1 MAKSNGQFHEEPN
14 ALIPV
19 LAPPTDALSIQRAP
33 EVVLEEARRA
43 AKALADVLANKPK
56 KCVINGEQFL
66 QFEDWQTLGRFYGV
80 TAAARTTEYVE
91 FGDTVGFAA
100 TAEALLVVNGQSI
113 KISSA
118 EAMCLNDEWKWQDKP
133 LYQLKSMAQTRACA
147 KTLRNV
153 LAWVVVLAGYQPTPA
168 EEMDNEEKPPAVQA
182 PRRKS
187 VQSAP
192 APARESAR
200 AVNDNRSDNRS
211 DNRQDNRR
219 DNGPDTRR
227 ISDAQ
232 HNRLWAIARESTV
245 LKTEVREIASTFGFD
260 DTKDIT
266 RDKYQQ
272 ICARLFELGKEY

>member
-1 MAKSNGQFHEEPN
+1 MSTNGHYHEPAAA

-19 LAPPTDALSIQRAP
+19 VAPPELPHALAIQRAP

-43 AKALADVLANKPK
+43 AAALADVLSKKPK
-56 KCVINGEQFL
+56 KVIIDGKQYL

-80 TAAARTTEYVE
+80 TAAARTTEHVE

-100 TAEALLVVNGQSI
+100 TADALLVVNGQTV

-147 KTLRNV
+147 KVLRNV
-153 LAWVVVLAGYQPTPA
+153 LAWIVVLAGYQPTPA
-168 EEMDNEEKPPAVQA
+168 EEMDNEEKPAAVA
-182 PRRKS
+182 PPKRKS
-187 VQSAP
+187 ERAAASPDP
-192 APARESAR
+192 AA
-200 AVNDNRSDNRS
+200 
-211 DNRQDNRR
+211 
-219 DNGPDTRR
+219 PDTRK

-245 LKTEVREIASTFGFD
+245 LKTEVRELVQHFGFE

-272 ICARLFELGKEY
+272 ICARLFELGKE

>member
-1 MAKSNGQFHEEPN
+1 VDKPNGHFHDEAPTIVS
-14 ALIPV
+14 ALV
-19 LAPPTDALSIQRAP
+19 PTEHSLSIQRAP

-43 AKALADVLANKPK
+43 AKALADVLAAKPK
-56 KCVINGEQFL
+56 KIIINDQQYL

-91 FGDTVGFAA
+91 FGNTTGFAA

-113 KISSA
+113 KISAA

-147 KTLRNV
+147 KALRNV

-168 EEMDNEEKPPAVQA
+168 EEMDNEEKPPVVAS

-187 VQSAP
+187 VQSVSQS
-192 APARESAR
+192 ESR
-200 AVNDNRSDNRS
+200 AAAECRVVGE
-211 DNRQDNRR
+211 NRQAS
-219 DNGPDTRR
+219 GADTRK

-245 LKTEVREIASTFGFD
+245 LKTEVREMVQHFGFE

-266 RDKYQQ
+266 RDKYQM
-272 ICARLFELGKEY
+272 ICARLFELGKE

>member
-1 MAKSNGQFHEEPN
+1 MQPSNGQFHEETPAVLS
-14 ALIPV
+14 ALV
-19 LAPPTDALSIQRAP
+19 PTEHALSIQRAP
-33 EVVLEEARRA
+33 EVVLEEARKA

-56 KCVINGEQFL
+56 KVIISGEQYL

-91 FGDTVGFAA
+91 FGDTEGFAA
-100 TAEALLVVNGQSI
+100 TADALLVVNGQSI

-133 LYQLKSMAQTRACA
+133 FYQLKSMAQTRACA
-147 KTLRNV
+147 KALRNV

-168 EEMDNEEKPPAVQA
+168 EEMDNEEKPQTVVP

-187 VQSAP
+187 VQSVS
-192 APARESAR
+192 RSAAAAECR
-200 AVNDNRSDNRS
+200 AVGE
-211 DNRQDNRR
+211 NRQE
-219 DNGPDTRR
+219 PDTRK

-245 LKTEVREIASTFGFD
+245 LKTEVRELVQHFGFE

-266 RDKYQQ
+266 RDKYQM
-272 ICARLFELGKEY
+272 ICARLFELGKE

>member
-1 MAKSNGQFHEEPN
+1 MSTNGQFHEESN
-14 ALIPV
+14 AIVPAIV
-19 LAPPTDALSIQRAP
+19 APPAEALSIQRAP
-33 EVVLEEARRA
+33 EIVLDEARRA

-56 KCVINGEQFL
+56 KCVINGEQYL
-66 QFEDWQTLGRFYGV
+66 QFEDWQTLGRFYSV

-100 TAEALLVVNGQSI
+100 TAEALLLANGQSI

-133 LYQLKSMAQTRACA
+133 LFQLKSMAQTRAMA
-147 KTLRNV
+147 KCLRNV
-153 LAWVVVLAGYQPTPA
+153 LAWIVVLAGYSPTPA
-168 EEMDNEEKPPAVQA
+168 EEMDGVEKPAQPAVTA

-187 VQSAP
+187 
-192 APARESAR
+192 E
-200 AVNDNRSDNRS
+200 
-211 DNRQDNRR
+211 RQVEAS
-219 DNGPDTRR
+219 GPDTRK

-245 LKTEVREIASTFGFD
+245 LKTEVRELVQHFGFE

-272 ICARLFELGKEY
+272 ICARLFELGKE